1 MIFDTDGQCYIATK
15 RDDFK
20 GWEILGVQQFKE
32 GVKVVHC
39 KRPRPN
45 LGAGFQE
52 FRTVYCSNEVAPT

>member
-39 KRPRPN
+39 KRQIRTLN
-45 LGAGFQE
+45 TEE
-52 FRTVYCSNEVAPT
+52 FRTVYCRDEVAPT